1 MKNKLL
7 SLLALS
13 AFLLCGCSED
23 VSSSS
28 STTSQSSSTSESTST
43 SSSTGESSSSSTSS
57 STSKGDDSGDTPSPV
72 TPSSITNVTINGT
85 ISDFYVG
92 DYSKNI
98 SASVSGT
105 GEYNKYVTWSVDK
118 EDIIEFE
125 AKQNSPYIRAL
136 SAGEVV
142 LTATSNQDNSKC
154 ASVTITVLEP
164 VVDNVSLNVGSNL
177 TLEKYASKSISA
189 TVNGKG
195 SYSQNVTWDSS
206 ENDIVEISGTSNNV
220 TIKALKCGS
229 TTLTATADNGKTAST
244 TINVTPNF
252 NYDSEMTYKLVT
264 SVDDLTLGERYII
277 VSSSKDVAMSPTL
290 SKDHLLTA
298 SITKDGDLIKGV
310 KGSEVMT
317 FVLEGGTT
325 TNSYSFN
332 YKDKYVSSKEAKKM
346 TLSSSIDGN
355 SSWTIDVSSDKTT
368 IKSLNN
374 DIYLKENGFFA
385 TYGLPSVGRDIC
397 LYKYESGKENIE
409 FSFGDTLT
417 LSTNST
423 KEYDIIVNGFEPIS
437 YSFDV
442 DSSIASISEENGKM
456 IIATTDVD
464 GETSVKCTASDDS
477 ITVSKSFTLIT
488 TTYSYTFDEGDY
500 AFTSAISTNAHYL
513 TSSSSNSDASP
524 FVIDDDE
531 CYLSFTKALEG
542 NDTFFIKNSDGKYL
556 NKSDNQARVTFTD
569 EEAIWT
575 LSKVDNQIYASI
587 EVNGT
592 YYLTY
597 KEVSNPWICVSNKT
611 AVNLVSCPT
620 GVKDIAIDS
629 SSLKKTTYNYDE
641 TFDSTGLKVNVTFET
656 SLGDIT
662 LDMNDKVSWNMSFT
676 ASSIEG
682 SIALLGVDHSIVV
695 NGLTITHYVLDSI
708 TLDATSVI
716 KDYVAGDAPR
726 TDDLVVTAHYLD
738 GSNERLE
745 TVTDY
750 TVSPEVIEENTTE
763 ITITYNDK
771 FATYPINEVLPNRF
785 VEADHL
791 TAGYHITFGATL
803 DKTGYEIAADGDLNT
818 ISTTYIDNLRG
829 SLVFN
834 VIKPEEGSREEIG
847 DNVYLYWRFQVVEA
861 SDEDCIG
868 KYLTVDGSKGKLAL
882 TDDNTSD
889 KSLFWNKSAL
899 DSELIVYSKYTGNIV
914 SINKDSHKFS
924 ANAFDASSYSEITVY
939 RDKNVNP

>member
-1 MKNKLL
+1 M
-7 SLLALS
+7 ST
-13 AFLLCGCSED
+13 FLLCGCSED

-28 STTSQSSSTSESTST
+28 STTSQSSSTSET
-43 SSSTGESSSSSTSS
+43 SSNSESSSSSTSS
-57 STSKGDDSGDTPSPV
+57 STTDSKDDDSGDTPTPV
-72 TPSSITNVTINGT
+72 IPSSITNVTINGT

-92 DYSKNI
+92 DYSENI
-98 SASVSGT
+98 SASISGT
-105 GEYNKYVTWSVDK
+105 GDYNKYVTWSVDK
-118 EDIIEFE
+118 EGIIEFE
-125 AKQNSPYIRAL
+125 AKQNRQYIRAL

-142 LTATSNQDNSKC
+142 LTATSNQDDSKS
-154 ASVTITVLEP
+154 ASITITVLEP
-164 VVDNVSLNVGSNL
+164 VVESVSLNVGSNI

-195 SYSQNVTWDSS
+195 SYSKDVTWESS
-206 ENDIVEISGTSNNV
+206 NKDIVEISGTSNNV
-220 TIKALKCGS
+220 TVEALKCGT
-229 TTLTATADNGKTAST
+229 TTLTATAGNGKTAST

-252 NYDSEMTYKLVT
+252 NYDSKMTYKLVT

-277 VSSSKDVAMSPTL
+277 VSSSNNVAMTPTL
-290 SKDHLLTA
+290 SKDHLLTE

-325 TNSYSFN
+325 VNSYSFN
-332 YKDKYVSSKEAKKM
+332 YKDKYVSSREEKKM
-346 TLSSSIDGN
+346 TMSSSIDGN

-368 IKSLNN
+368 IKSVNN
-374 DIYLKENGFFA
+374 DFYLKENGFFA
-385 TYGLPSVGRDIC
+385 TYGLSSGVRDVC

-423 KEYDIIVNGFEPIS
+423 KEYSIFVNGFEPTS

-456 IIATTDVD
+456 KITTTNVD
-464 GETSVKCTASDDS
+464 GETSVECTASDGS
-477 ITVSKSFTLIT
+477 ISVSKSFSLRT
-488 TTYSYTFDEGDY
+488 TTYSYTFDEGKY
-500 AFTSAISTNAHYL
+500 AFTSALSINAHYL
-513 TSSSSNSDASP
+513 SSSSSNSDANP
-524 FVIDDDE
+524 FVIDNDD

-556 NKSDNQARVTFTD
+556 NKSDGQARVTFTD
-569 EEAIWT
+569 TEAIWI

-587 EVNGT
+587 EANGT

-597 KEVSNPWICVSNKT
+597 KEASNPWICVSNKA
-611 AVNLVSCPT
+611 AVNLVSLPT
-620 GVKDIAIDS
+620 SVKDIVVDS
-629 SSLKKTTYNYDE
+629 SSLKKTTYNFDE

-662 LDMNDKVSWNMSFT
+662 LDMNSLVTWNESFDS
-676 ASSIEG
+676 SSIG
-682 SIALLGVDHSIVV
+682 GNITLLSLDHSVVV

-708 TLDATSVI
+708 TLDASKVI
-716 KDYVAGDAPR
+716 KDYVDGDAPR

-738 GSNERLE
+738 GGNERTE

-750 TVSPEVIEENTTE
+750 TVSPETINESTTE

-771 FATYPINEVLPNRF
+771 SATYPINEVLPNRF
-785 VEADHL
+785 KPTDHL
-791 TAGYHITFGATL
+791 TTGYHITFGATL
-803 DKTGYEIAADGDLNT
+803 DNIGYEIAPATNSVFT
-818 ISTTYIDNLRG
+818 SHSEYVDNPRG
-829 SLVFN
+829 SLVFT
-834 VIKPEEGSREEIG
+834 VVKSGDDYRVVEGT
-847 DNVYLYWRFQVVEA
+847 NVYLHWRLQVCEVLDDQYT
-861 SDEDCIG
+861 SLIG
-868 KYLTVDGSKGKLAL
+868 KYLTVDGSKKALLTL

-889 KSLFWNKSAL
+889 SSIFWYKASSSKEDDTEAL
-899 DSELIVYSKYTGNIV
+899 TLYSKLTSNII
-914 SINKDSHKFS
+914 SINKDSNDFTAH
-924 ANAFDASSYSEITVY
+924 AFNSSYSEITVY